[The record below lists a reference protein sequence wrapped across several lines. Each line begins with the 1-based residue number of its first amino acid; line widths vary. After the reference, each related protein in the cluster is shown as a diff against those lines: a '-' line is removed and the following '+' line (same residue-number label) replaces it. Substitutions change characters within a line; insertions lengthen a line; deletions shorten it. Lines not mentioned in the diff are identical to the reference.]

1 MIHNYYFSPSLFI
14 DNHKT
19 LKKHK
24 NNNCRIL
31 FLLIMLLI
39 SSIFYSQNSLIT
51 TSDGGFENTTS
62 AFSNNGWTQVGTSG
76 RTWRVGTFG
85 GAATGTKAAYWG
97 TATAYG
103 GNANTAVGHFYR
115 DITIPAGATN
125 VYLNYKLKYPT
136 VDNTYDYFYV
146 FTTSNSNTPVN
157 GTIPTTGYTQQF
169 VNTATTYSAF
179 TSMPQIDLSA
189 FAGTTIR
196 LVFTFKSDAF
206 APNAAPAI
214 DDITLTYLTATPC
227 SGTPN
232 AGTASISSTNGC
244 ANTSVNL
251 NASNLSAGTGI
262 TYQWQSS
269 SDNIVWNN
277 ITGAT
282 NSSYNITTSTG
293 TTYYKLVTTC
303 SNSSNSNSSNSVS
316 FNGTNCLS
324 VNVPTTSYNTIPC
337 GSSSFIYDNGGTSG
351 NYATSSNGYTV
362 IENSGTGIISLTGNY
377 TYIESSYDYLKI
389 YSGIGTGGTL
399 LATYSSNSTG
409 TITPITSSAGQSL
422 TVLFTSDGSN
432 EGAGFALL
440 ALYSGTCATCF
451 SPSGLATS
459 NITTNSSTISWT
471 PPTIAPLNGYEYY
484 YSTNSTAPTS
494 STTPS
499 GNVLTGNSSITLTGL
514 TPSTTYYFWVRSNC
528 GNGDKSSWTSN
539 ISFTTQIAPIIIT
552 PASNTTFCNGDSV
565 SLTASSAVGYTYTW
579 SPNIGL
585 NSSTGATIIASP
597 TSTTTYTV
605 TGTSGST
612 STTNTITITIN
623 STPTDVEISN
633 SNSTICSNSIQT
645 LTATGGIVTTNILF
659 ENFNGTAPGWT
670 TINNSTGGTIAN
682 AAWALYYSGSTF
694 YSNDNTNFV
703 MSDSD
708 AQNSGTTA
716 TQLISPTFNL
726 IGYTSATLQFFHHY
740 NNNSD
745 DTARVQIS
753 TDGGSSYTNLITY
766 NNDQGTETGF
776 VLASI
781 NLDAY
786 VGLSNLKIRFKY
798 DATWDWYWA
807 IDNLVLSASKQ
818 NIVWSPNTN
827 LFTDVACTIAYDGIS
842 NAPTLYARPTESI
855 NYTATSTN
863 NGCIKSDTVNFN
875 IQSVFYNPNL
885 YSNNTPANWSEAPS
899 NNKSIIFDGGNFTST
914 EDIEACSCT
923 INSGDVIITTGHTLK
938 LHNELNVNGG
948 SITFQD
954 KASLVQ
960 INNNAINTGN
970 IYYSR
975 NAIDYTSALYDYV
988 YWSTPT
994 TNSSTAAVGCYSWNT
1009 TYVNTNGTQGN
1020 WSSANNTS
1028 MTTGKGYIMRDVFS
1042 KTFNGIPH
1050 NGIITTNVQRG
1061 TITTGPNKDTDNW
1074 NLIGNPYPS
1083 AIDSHLFML
1092 SNTNIEGSIAVWT
1105 HNTSPSSANGNPFY
1119 ANFVSNYQS
1128 NDYIIYNL
1136 TGSQAGPHV
1145 FEGDIAA
1152 GQGFMVKLLETG
1164 SNSQTIEFN
1173 NSMRGDNNNQ
1183 FFRQQLKTIENQNTI
1198 INPESHRIWLEI
1210 TNSNLQATRTL
1221 IGYIEGAT
1229 NNQDRLFDATT
1240 SSSND
1245 QKIYSLINQDKFAIQ
1260 GRELPFN
1267 DQDIIPIGY
1276 DSPVSGT
1283 YIIAINAVDG
1293 LFNNQNIYLED
1304 ILTNTIHNLT
1314 LSPYSFNTSSG
1325 SYTDRFRIRFN
1336 NSTLENEDFI
1346 TNNENLLV
1354 YVNENINI
1362 KSTDKTI
1369 KSIQIFDLLGRN
1381 VATYDTIN
1389 NTFFTIE
1396 NLKATKA
1403 TLLIRVTLENGQ
1415 TKPYKI
1421 IF

>member
-1 MIHNYYFSPSLFI
+1 MFTTLFI
-14 DNHKT
+14 SY
-19 LKKHK
+19 
-24 NNNCRIL
+24 
-31 FLLIMLLI
+31 F
-39 SSIFYSQNSLIT
+39 FYGQNSLIT

-76 RTWRVGTFG
+76 RTWRVGTYG

-97 TATAYG
+97 SATVYG
-103 GNANTAVGHFYR
+103 GNANAAVGHFYR
-115 DITIPAGATN
+115 DITIPAGATS

-136 VDNTYDYFYV
+136 VDNTFDYFYV

-169 VNTATTYSAF
+169 VNTATAYSTF

-189 FAGTTIR
+189 FAGTTVR
-196 LVFTFKSDAF
+196 LVFTFKSDAA

-214 DDITLTYLTATPC
+214 DDITLTYLTPC

-232 AGTASISSTNGC
+232 AGTVSISSSSGC

-269 SDNIVWNN
+269 LDNIVWNN

-293 TTYYKLVTTC
+293 ITYYKLVTTC

-316 FNGTNCLS
+316 FNGINCLS

-351 NYATSSNGYTV
+351 NYATSSNGYTI
-362 IENSGTGIISLTGNY
+362 IENSGTGVITLTGNY
-377 TYIESSYDYLKI
+377 TYIESSYDHLKI
-389 YSGIGTGGTL
+389 YSGVGTGGTL
-399 LATYSSNSTG
+399 LATYSSNSAG

-422 TVLFTSDGSN
+422 TVAFTSDVSN

-440 ALYSGTCATCF
+440 ALYSGTCATCA
-451 SPSGLATS
+451 SPSSLATS
-459 NITTNSSTISWT
+459 NITTNSSTLSWT
-471 PPTIAPLNGYEYY
+471 SPTIAPLNGYEYY
-484 YSTNSTAPTS
+484 YSTNSTVPTS
-494 STTPS
+494 NITAS
-499 GNVLTGNSSITLTGL
+499 GSVLTGNTTILTGL
-514 TPSTTYYFWVRSNC
+514 TPNTTYYFWVRSNC
-528 GNGDKSSWTSN
+528 GNGDTSSWIGNST
-539 ISFTTQIAPIIIT
+539 FTTLIAPITIT
-552 PASNTTFCNGDSV
+552 PATNTTFCNGDSV
-565 SLTASSAVGYTYTW
+565 SLTASSTVGYTYTW
-579 SPNIGL
+579 SPNTGL
-585 NSSTGATIIASP
+585 NSSTGATVIASP
-597 TSTTTYTV
+597 ANTTTYTV
-605 TGTSGST
+605 TGTFGT
-612 STTNTITITIN
+612 TITTNTITITIN
-623 STPTDVEISN
+623 STPTDVEIAN
-633 SNSTICSNSIQT
+633 SNSTICTNNIQT
-645 LTATGGIVTTNILF
+645 LTATGGIVTNNILS
-659 ENFNGTAPGWT
+659 ENFNGAAPGWT
-670 TINNSTGGTIAN
+670 TINNSTGGTTAN
-682 AAWALYYSGSTF
+682 AAWALYSSGTTF
-694 YSNDNTNFV
+694 HSNDNSNFA

-708 AQNSGTTA
+708 SQNSGTTA
-716 TQLISPTFNL
+716 TQLISPVFNL
-726 IGYTSATLQFFHHY
+726 VGYTSATLQFYQHY
-740 NNNSD
+740 DNNSD
-745 DTARVQIS
+745 DTAKVQIS
-753 TDGGSSYTNLITY
+753 TDGGVNYINLVTY
-766 NNDQGTETGF
+766 NNDQGTPTEFILST
-776 VLASI
+776 I

-786 VGLSNLKIRFKY
+786 TGQSNLKLRFKY

-807 IDNLVLSASKQ
+807 IDNVVLSASKQ

-827 LFTDVACTIAYDGIS
+827 LFTNLACTITYDGIS
-842 NAPTLYARPTESI
+842 NAPILYAKPTESI
-855 NYTATSTN
+855 IYTATSTG
-863 NGCIKSDTVNFN
+863 NGCIKSDTVAFN
-875 IQSVFYNPNL
+875 IQSVFYNPSL

-923 INSGDVIITTGHTLK
+923 INSGAVVITTGHSLK
-938 LHNELNVNGG
+938 LYNELNVNGG

-970 IYYSR
+970 INYYR

-1020 WSSANNTS
+1020 WSSANNTP
-1028 MTTGKGYIMRDVFS
+1028 MITGKGYIMRDVFS
-1042 KTFNGIPH
+1042 KTFTGIPH

-1119 ANFVSNYQS
+1119 ANFVSNYHS

-1164 SNSQTIEFN
+1164 SNNQTVEFN
-1173 NSMRGDNNNQ
+1173 NSMRDENNNQ
-1183 FFRQQLKTIENQNTI
+1183 FFRQQLKTIENQSTL

-1210 TNSNLQATRTL
+1210 SNSNLQATRTL
-1221 IGYIEGAT
+1221 VGYIEGAT

-1240 SSSND
+1240 SSNND

-1276 DSPVSGT
+1276 DSPTSGNYT
-1283 YIIAINAVDG
+1283 IAINAVDG
-1293 LFNNQNIYLED
+1293 IFNNQNIYLQD
-1304 ILTNTIHNLT
+1304 LLTNTIHNLT
-1314 LSPYSFNTSSG
+1314 LSPYSFNTNSG
-1325 SYTDRFRIRFN
+1325 SFTDRFKIRFN

-1346 TNNENLLV
+1346 TNSNNLQV
-1354 YVNENINI
+1354 YADENIHI
-1362 KSTDKTI
+1362 KSTAEKI
-1369 KSIQIFDLLGRN
+1369 KSVQIFDLLGRN
-1381 VATYDTIN
+1381 VETYDNIN
-1389 NTFFTIE
+1389 NALFRIE
-1396 NLKATKA
+1396 NLKPTKT
-1403 TLLIRVTLENGQ
+1403 TLLIRITLENGQ

>member
-1 MIHNYYFSPSLFI
+1 MRKNCIFQTCSFL
-14 DNHKT
+14 
-19 LKKHK
+19 LKKNEK
-24 NNNCRIL
+24 EFCLKSSLIIKKVFLIFILLCGYQNIYSQSNDCDDNLSGQLIVGSSCSATVFNSTNDTDYWNSASGCNASDVDDAWGWFIATSTSTIITYTPTALEDPVLTLFSGSCSTAMTALSCADSYGGAQAETITYATTIGTKYRIRIQRYASNSSMYGTICIYSPIPPVNDACSSATNL
-31 FLLIMLLI
+31 PCATTNLSGTTLNSVSETHNTGCSMSNYGVWYTFTGDGTINTITTTPSTGYNIEMSI
-39 SSIFYSQNSLIT
+39 SSGSCGSLTSINCQDANGGGIAETYTFTTVSGTQYYIYIAENTSGDLGTGNFTISRTCNITPTYCTPSVGSGFESLVYFNNISFVGTLNDVSNSSTYTTTPTRGYQNFTSLSNIAKQAQGEGINISMQMSSRGYVKAWVDWN
-51 TSDGGFENTTS
+51 SDGDFVDTNETVYNTAGIATYS
-62 AFSNNGWTQVGTSG
+62 T
-76 RTWRVGTFG
+76 TFG
-85 GAATGTKAAYWG
+85 
-97 TATAYG
+97 
-103 GNANTAVGHFYR
+103 F
-115 DITIPAGATN
+115 IIPANQALG
-125 VYLNYKLKYPT
+125 NYRIRIRVNKD
-136 VDNTYDYFYV
+136 DNTYPYDTNAISTFDSCQNINYYGETEDYI
-146 FTTSNSNTPVN
+146 FTVVASC
-157 GTIPTTGYTQQF
+157 
-169 VNTATTYSAF
+169 SA
-179 TSMPQIDLSA
+179 I
-189 FAGTTIR
+189 I
-196 LVFTFKSDAF
+196 
-206 APNAAPAI
+206 
-214 DDITLTYLTATPC
+214 
-227 SGTPN
+227 
-232 AGTASISSTNGC
+232 
-244 ANTSVNL
+244 TSVTDGVNCGAGPVTL
-251 NASNLSAGTGI
+251 NAVASGSPT
-262 TYQWQSS
+262 Q
-269 SDNIVWNN
+269 
-277 ITGAT
+277 
-282 NSSYNITTSTG
+282 
-293 TTYYKLVTTC
+293 YKW
-303 SNSSNSNSSNSVS
+303 
-316 FNGTNCLS
+316 
-324 VNVPTTSYNTIPC
+324 
-337 GSSSFIYDNGGTSG
+337 
-351 NYATSSNGYTV
+351 YAN
-362 IENSGTGIISLTGNY
+362 E
-377 TYIESSYDYLKI
+377 
-389 YSGIGTGGTL
+389 TGGTAI
-399 LATYSSNSTG
+399 ATTTTG
-409 TITPITSSAGQSL
+409 T
-422 TVLFTSDGSN
+422 
-432 EGAGFALL
+432 
-440 ALYSGTCATCF
+440 
-451 SPSGLATS
+451 
-459 NITTNSSTISWT
+459 W
-471 PPTIAPLNGYEYY
+471 
-484 YSTNSTAPTS
+484 
-494 STTPS
+494 TTPS
-499 GNVLTGNSSITLTGL
+499 L
-514 TPSTTYYFWVRSNC
+514 STTTTYWVSAY
-528 GNGDKSSWTSN
+528 NGCESLERKKVIANINPIAT
-539 ISFTTQIAPIIIT
+539 ISFTP
-552 PASNTTFCNGDSV
+552 SV
-565 SLTASSAVGYTYTW
+565 PEICGENQVLSLTASGDVQQNYLINENFELGLGTLTNQNIISNTSA
-579 SPNIGL
+579 I
-585 NSSTGATIIASP
+585 
-597 TSTTTYTV
+597 
-605 TGTSGST
+605 
-612 STTNTITITIN
+612 NTITQW
-623 STPTDVEISN
+623 
-633 SNSTICSNSIQT
+633 QT
-645 LTATGGIVTTNILF
+645 K
-659 ENFNGTAPGWT
+659 
-670 TINNSTGGTIAN
+670 S
-682 AAWALYYSGSTF
+682 STF
-694 YSNDNTNFV
+694 VPAQQVWFPAIASGMSGNKFAMSTSDVGSYTTHNALISQNVNTNTFLNLTLSFNIFYSRYYV
-703 MSDSD
+703 DN
-708 AQNSGTTA
+708 AN
-716 TQLISPTFNL
+716 PTL
-726 IGYTSATLQFFHHY
+726 DYVTV
-740 NNNSD
+740 D
-745 DTARVQIS
+745 VS
-753 TDGGSSYTNLITY
+753 TDGGTTWIEIDRYLSDIGYGTRFTKKTY
-766 NNDQGTETGF
+766 NLN
-776 VLASI
+776 SYI
-781 NLDAY
+781 NNSNFKVRVQYYGAWCD
-786 VGLSNLKIRFKY
+786 GL
-798 DATWDWYWA
+798 A
-807 IDNLVLSASKQ
+807 IDDFQ
-818 NIVWSPNTN
+818 
-827 LFTDVACTIAYDGIS
+827 
-842 NAPTLYARPTESI
+842 LY
-855 NYTATSTN
+855 
-863 NGCIKSDTVNFN
+863 G
-875 IQSVFYNPNL
+875 
-885 YSNNTPANWSEAPS
+885 NTPLNTAFNWSEAPS

-1042 KTFNGIPH
+1042 KTFTGIPH

-1164 SNSQTIEFN
+1164 SNSQTVEFN

-1314 LSPYSFNTSSG
+1314 LSPYIFNTSSG